1 MTCIQRLETVGG
13 IAPADG
19 CDPSA
24 AGAKRA
30 VSYTVVYAFYYGAA
44 Q

>member
-19 CDPSA
+19 CDQSA
-24 AGAKRA
+24 AGTARA
-30 VSYTVVYAFYYGAA
+30 VPYTAVYAFYYGAS